1 MTEQTETLSV
11 QAAYRDAS
19 WHRRPDIRS
28 VKRAHVLR
36 ADGRAACGLVA
47 VMCDSEPAELIPG
60 PLRCQRAGCRDQW
73 PAAQP
78 EDAWHNA

>member
-19 WHRRPDIRS
+19 
-28 VKRAHVLR
+28 
-36 ADGRAACGLVA
+36 C
-47 VMCDSEPAELIPG
+47 G